1 MKYRVL
7 RLVQWLVLPV
17 AAVVLYRHLAVGEG
31 SAMAAQLHAATS
43 SMPSWFWPAMLLLTL
58 ANWGMEAVK
67 WRKLV
72 AAVEPMR
79 FRRAFAATLAGTSV
93 GLVTPNRTGE
103 FLGRVFFISPGNRL
117 KGACATAMGSM
128 AQLITTLLAGMAAL
142 ATGLFLPAP
151 GDGRAYLGGLGLA
164 ALVVAA
170 ALLGL
175 YVRPSLLQRLV
186 RSVPLLHRL
195 SAAVQVMD
203 GYSRAQRCSVL
214 GLSMV
219 RYAIFCLQYLLCLSV
234 FTGLGWQAGLPVVPV
249 IYLVSTLVPTMLLS
263 ELGVR
268 GSVAV
273 ALLAPLGMAPVLVLL
288 ASFAVWAMN
297 LALPAAA
304 GAVVL
309 AAARLRA
316 RP

>member
-1 MKYRVL
+1 MKYRAL

-31 SAMAAQLHAATS
+31 SAMAAQLRGAIG
-43 SMPSWFWPAMLLLTL
+43 SMPIWFWPVMLFLTL
-58 ANWGMEAVK
+58 ANWAMEAVK
-67 WRKLV
+67 WRQLV

-79 FRRAFAATLAGTSV
+79 FRKAFAATLAGTSV

-103 FLGRVFFISPGNRL
+103 FLGRVLFISPGNRI

-128 AQLITTLLAGMAAL
+128 AQLITTLLAGLGALAVGRHLPAHGADGPFAWGLAGAAL
-142 ATGLFLPAP
+142 AIAG
-151 GDGRAYLGGLGLA
+151 A
-164 ALVVAA
+164 ALW
-170 ALLGL
+170 L
-175 YVRPSLLQRLV
+175 YMRPAILQKFVRA
-186 RSVPLLHRL
+186 VPLLRRL
-195 SAAVQVMD
+195 SGAVQVME
-203 GYSRAQRCSVL
+203 GYSPAERCTVL
-214 GLSMV
+214 GLSMA
-219 RYAIFCLQYLLCLSV
+219 RYAIFCLQYLLCLAV
-234 FTGLGWQAGLPVVPV
+234 FAGLGWQAGLPVVPV

-273 ALLAPLGMAPVLVLL
+273 AILAPLGMAPALVLL

-304 GAVVL
+304 GAMVL
-309 AAARLRA
+309 AAARVRA